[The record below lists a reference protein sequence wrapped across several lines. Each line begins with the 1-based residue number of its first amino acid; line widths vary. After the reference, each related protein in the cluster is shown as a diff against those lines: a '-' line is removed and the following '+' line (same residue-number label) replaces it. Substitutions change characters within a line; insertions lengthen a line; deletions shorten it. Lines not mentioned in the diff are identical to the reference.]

1 MSEESEDEIR
11 ERLFQPKRQ
20 DLSVSEGVEAMRNA
34 GRSEI
39 EISEWI
45 HDKVRRRF
53 GFRESSL
60 KDEY

>member
-34 GRSEI
+34 GRSEM

-53 GFRESSL
+53 GFRTKGE
-60 KDEY
+60 